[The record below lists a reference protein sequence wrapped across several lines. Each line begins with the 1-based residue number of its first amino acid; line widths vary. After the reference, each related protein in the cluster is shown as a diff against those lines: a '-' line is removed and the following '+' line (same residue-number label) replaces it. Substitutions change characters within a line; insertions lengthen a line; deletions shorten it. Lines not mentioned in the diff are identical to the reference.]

1 MFGFWENA
9 KHRISMLMQMLAMM
23 IIMMTIMVMITMQKY
38 LTLET
43 RVYITRHRM
52 KKERI

>member
-9 KHRISMLMQMLAMM
+9 KHRISMLMQMFAMM
-23 IIMMTIMVMITMQKY
+23 IIMMTIIVMITIQKY